1 MVRLCRRSD
10 RAAERTVMMWCFV
23 SATGGRAGR
32 LTLGAIVLAA
42 ALALPSFRAGADHH
56 HHDHDHDDARLAVER
71 GEALPLAVILD
82 RVRGKLGGE
91 VVGVRFEREDRRWI
105 YEFRVIV
112 PGGGLADICVDAATG
127 ELIGRESR

>member
-1 MVRLCRRSD
+1 
-10 RAAERTVMMWCFV
+10 MMRCCI
-23 SATGGRAGR
+23 SATVRRAGR

-56 HHDHDHDDARLAVER
+56 HHDHDHDHDDARLAVER
-71 GEALPLAVILD
+71 GESLPLAVILD

-91 VVGVRFEREDRRWI
+91 VVGVRFEREDGRWI

-112 PGGGLADICVDAATG
+112 PGGGLADMCVDAATG
-127 ELIGRESR
+127 ELIGRESH

>member
-1 MVRLCRRSD
+1 MI
-10 RAAERTVMMWCFV
+10 WCFV
-23 SATGGRAGR
+23 SATGRRAGR

-42 ALALPSFRAGADHH
+42 ALALPAFRAGADHH
-56 HHDHDHDDARLAVER
+56 HHDHEDARLAVER

-91 VVGVRFEREDRRWI
+91 VVGVRFEREDGRWI

-112 PGGGLADICVDAATG
+112 PGGGLADMCVDAATG
-127 ELIGRESR
+127 ELIGRESH